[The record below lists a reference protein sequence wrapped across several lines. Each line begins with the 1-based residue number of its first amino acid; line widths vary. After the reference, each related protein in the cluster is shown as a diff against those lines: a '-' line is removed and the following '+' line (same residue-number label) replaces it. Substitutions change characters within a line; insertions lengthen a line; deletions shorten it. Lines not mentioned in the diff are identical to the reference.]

1 MLIKMQISN
10 VFIKTDLDF
19 CTIYI
24 FYQNVLA
31 NIEKKYYNK
40 ICSAMHVNINFK
52 ETIQMSTFID
62 GLKVR
67 AKQNIKTIVLAEGED
82 KRTVEAAAMVK
93 NDAFAKVILLGN
105 EEKINA
111 IAATENYDIAGV
123 EIINPETSAKAEA
136 YANEFYELRKAK
148 GVTPEAA
155 VETMKN
161 PLYYGCMMVKLG
173 DADGMV
179 AGAVNSSANVIRPSL
194 QILKTAP
201 GTKLVSA
208 FFVIVVPDCE
218 YGENGTFIFSDSGL
232 NENPDADQ
240 VSEIAISSA
249 QSFKTLI
256 GKEPKIAML
265 SYSTYGSAKNPLV
278 DKMVEATRLA
288 KEKRPDL
295 LIDGELQLD
304 AALVESVGKSKA
316 PGSTVAGEAN
326 VLIFPD
332 LNAGNIGYKM
342 AQRLAKAEAYGPVLQ
357 GIAKPVN
364 DLSRG
369 CSAEDIAG
377 VVAITA
383 IQAQENN

>member
-1 MLIKMQISN
+1 
-10 VFIKTDLDF
+10 
-19 CTIYI
+19 
-24 FYQNVLA
+24 
-31 NIEKKYYNK
+31 
-40 ICSAMHVNINFK
+40 
-52 ETIQMSTFID
+52 MSTFIE
-62 GLKVR
+62 GLKTR
-67 AKQNIKTIVLAEGED
+67 AKENIKTIVLAEGED
-82 KRTVEAAAMVK
+82 VRTVQAAAIVK
-93 NDAFAKVILLGN
+93 KEGYAKVILLGDV
-105 EEKINA
+105 EKIKGIANA
-111 IAATENYDIAGV
+111 ENLDIDGV
-123 EIINPETSAKAEA
+123 EIIDPATSAKTAE
-136 YANEFYELRKAK
+136 YADKFYELRKNK
-148 GVTPEAA
+148 GMTPEVAA
-155 VETMKN
+155 ETVKN
-161 PLYYGCMMVKLG
+161 PLYYGCMMVKED

-208 FFVIVVPDCE
+208 FFIIVVPDCE

-240 VSEIAISSA
+240 VSEIAIASA
-249 QSFKTLI
+249 KSFRQLI
-256 GKEPKIAML
+256 QAEPRVAML

-288 KEKRPDL
+288 KEKAPDL
-295 LIDGELQLD
+295 ALDGEMQLD
-304 AALVESVGKSKA
+304 AAIVESVGQQKA
-316 PGSTVAGEAN
+316 PGSEVAGKAN

-332 LNAGNIGYKM
+332 LNAGNIGYKL

-377 VVAITA
+377 VVAITS
-383 IQAQENN
+383 IQAQE

>member
-1 MLIKMQISN
+1 
-10 VFIKTDLDF
+10 
-19 CTIYI
+19 
-24 FYQNVLA
+24 
-31 NIEKKYYNK
+31 
-40 ICSAMHVNINFK
+40 
-52 ETIQMSTFID
+52 MSTFIE
-62 GLKVR
+62 GLKTR
-67 AKQNIKTIVLAEGED
+67 AKENIKTIVLAEGED
-82 KRTVEAAAMVK
+82 VRTVQAAAIVK
-93 NDAFAKVILLGN
+93 KEGYAKVILLGDVD
-105 EEKINA
+105 KIKGIANA
-111 IAATENYDIAGV
+111 ENLDIDGV
-123 EIINPETSAKAEA
+123 EIIDPATSAKTAE
-136 YANEFYELRKAK
+136 YADKFYELRKNK
-148 GVTPEAA
+148 GMTPEVAA
-155 VETMKN
+155 ETVKN
-161 PLYYGCMMVKLG
+161 PLYYGCMMVKED

-208 FFVIVVPDCE
+208 FFIIVVPNCE

-240 VSEIAISSA
+240 VSEIAIASA
-249 QSFKTLI
+249 KSFRQLI
-256 GKEPKIAML
+256 QAEPKVAML

-288 KEKRPDL
+288 KEKAPDL
-295 LIDGELQLD
+295 ALDGEMQLD
-304 AALVESVGKSKA
+304 AAIVESVGQQKA
-316 PGSTVAGEAN
+316 PGSDVAGKAN

-332 LNAGNIGYKM
+332 LNAGNIGYKL

-377 VVAITA
+377 VVAITC
-383 IQAQENN
+383 IQAQE